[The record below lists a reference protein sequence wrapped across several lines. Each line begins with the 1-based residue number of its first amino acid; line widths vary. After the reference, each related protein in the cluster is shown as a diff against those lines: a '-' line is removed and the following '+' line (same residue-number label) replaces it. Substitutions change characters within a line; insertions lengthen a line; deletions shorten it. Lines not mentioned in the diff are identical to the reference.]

1 MNISKMTS
9 EQKKDLMTFNENLTF
24 KMTVTPTGGQSQH
37 AFVNKEVEILMYDN
51 FPETKNAKYA

>member
-24 KMTVTPTGGQSQH
+24 KMTVTPTGGQPQV